1 MNKVICNTKFRLD
14 PFADGGSKRSVQI
27 REILQIN
34 GIEYE
39 DDQFTLPKGLTTTK
53 LIHLAFRSFAFIC
66 RYYPKKRIHSFPH
79 FIKLIKYYALR
90 LPIVYDKYVNKD
102 IVFLWENTNDRDLV
116 YLLKA
121 TGHRA
126 IGLPH
131 NIESLVHSQT
141 TDGLK
146 EELDCL
152 KECDAVFT
160 ISKEETWLLRLFG
173 LNAHYL
179 PYYPPKDVE
188 VFLKG
193 IKEKR
198 ENKHIK
204 DNKQFAILGSAT
216 NIPTRLGMQK
226 IINHIAS
233 CNVCFD
239 LIIAGYGTEN
249 LIVPNSPR
257 LSLKGTLANDEL
269 ENLLVSVDG
278 IIIYQP
284 PTTGALT
291 RIAEMQVAGI
301 PVFANFDACRDYHN
315 IDGVYRYESFED
327 LFLCLSRFTP
337 TVVNNN
343 NNVQDGDCLAFINSI
358 TK

>member
-1 MNKVICNTKFRLD
+1 MKVVCSTKFKLD
-14 PFADGGSKRSVQI
+14 PFSDGGSKRSVQV
-27 REILQIN
+27 REILQMN

-39 DDQFTLPKGLTTTK
+39 DDSFKLPKGLTIGK
-53 LIHLAFRSFAFIC
+53 LISLVFRSIGFIC
-66 RYYPKKRIHSFPH
+66 RYYPKKRIQSFSH

-90 LPIVYDKYVNKD
+90 LPIVYDKYVNQG
-102 IVFLWENTNDRDLV
+102 IVFLWENTNDRDLI

-121 TGHRA
+121 TGHRV

-141 TDGLK
+141 TDALK

-152 KECDAVFT
+152 KECDTVFT

-188 VFLKG
+188 SFLKG

-198 ENKHIK
+198 GKRHIK
-204 DNKQFAILGSAT
+204 DNKQFALLGSAT
-216 NIPTRLGMQK
+216 NIPTRLGMQQF
-226 IINHIAS
+226 IDYAVTYNI
-233 CNVCFD
+233 CFD
-239 LIIAGYGTEN
+239 IIIAGYGTES
-249 LIVPNSPR
+249 LFVPANPR
-257 LSLKGTLANDEL
+257 LSFSGTLSNDEL

-291 RIAEMQVAGI
+291 RIIEMLTAGI
-301 PVFANFDACRDYHN
+301 PVYANFDACRDYHG
-315 IDGVYRYESFED
+315 IPGVHCYNSFEELID
-327 LFLCLSRFTP
+327 ILHNHSDDDPDVFETRDIDTRFF
-337 TVVNNN
+337 VNTLTSN
-343 NNVQDGDCLAFINSI
+343 
-358 TK
+358 

>member
-27 REILQIN
+27 REILQTS

-39 DDQFTLPKGLTTTK
+39 DDSFTLPKGLKADK
-53 LIHLAFRSFAFIC
+53 LIQLAFRSFAFIW

-152 KECDAVFT
+152 KECDAVYT

-198 ENKHIK
+198 NKRSSK
-204 DNKQFAILGSAT
+204 DCKQFTILGSAT
-216 NIPTRLGMQK
+216 NIHTRLGMQQ
-226 IINHIAS
+226 IIDCIAS
-233 CNVCFD
+233 RNVSFD
-239 LIIAGYGTEN
+239 LSIAGYGTES
-249 LIVPNSPR
+249 LIVPNNPR
-257 LSLKGTLANDEL
+257 LFFKGTLSNDEL

-315 IDGVYRYESFED
+315 IDGVYLYDSFDD
-327 LFLCLSRFTP
+327 LLLILNSFNP
-337 TVVNNN
+337 TRVNINI
-343 NNVQDGDCLAFINSI
+343 NVRPKDSLAFIGSI
-358 TK
+358 NL